1 MVLLY
6 RNKKVIVEQNMLLFE
21 MSLLIQSTTLNTLH
35 FRFSDFN
42 YTCIKFGND
51 LMNNSLGIHLTVDL
65 KQKTFSSSCL
75 HSKTKYRIASM
86 LAIITLIIIF
96 A

>member
-42 YTCIKFGND
+42 YIKFGND

-65 KQKTFSSSCL
+65 NQKTFSSSCL
-75 HSKTKYRIASM
+75 HLKTKYRIASM